1 MATINLRDFYPFYNH
16 DEFVDVPEVIAA
28 QLLAGRRYEK
38 AHDRRTKRNKAQYSL
53 DAEDGI
59 EADVIY
65 HDMSPYAVIEMME
78 RHCQLCHALNSL
90 PETQGLRIEAH
101 YILGV
106 SLPHQR
112 V

>member
-53 DAEDGI
+53 DSED
-59 EADVIY
+59 
-65 HDMSPYAVIEMME
+65 
-78 RHCQLCHALNSL
+78 
-90 PETQGLRIEAH
+90 
-101 YILGV
+101 
-106 SLPHQR
+106 
-112 V
+112 